1 MIALAWYEGLPNGSY
16 KNVATGLTD
25 TASTGAGGLI
35 PEVWS
40 ASTRDSLLANLVGW
54 NLIDRSF
61 EEEMAG
67 RAYDTIHIDGV
78 GGTTDDTR
86 AGFDVSSN
94 ITLTA
99 GATLTAEVITF
110 LTQVDLAIDTHA
122 YKFWDLEFEL
132 DLMTQMPLMERG
144 AERTSYTVAQ
154 KADDDCVALIDNFSQ
169 TVGTL
174 ASGLTDVDIL
184 RSIQYLNDANAQEEG
199 RVGLFSSA
207 EQINLL
213 QVDVYRN
220 SLYDQAFAAAA
231 DGKFRGFFGSKY
243 GVDFYMSTNTEG
255 TNAAGHDN
263 GIFQREA
270 LAGAMID
277 NNRVATDYEIT
288 TDSFRHAVHSIYG
301 LIEVRDTS
309 GVWAKG
315 N

>member
-1 MIALAWYEGLPNGSY
+1 M
-16 KNVATGLTD
+16 ATGLTD
-25 TASTGAGGLI
+25 TASTGADALI

-40 ASTRDSLLANLVGW
+40 AQTRDSLLANLVGW

-61 EEEMAG
+61 EQEMAG

-86 AGFDVSSN
+86 TGFDVGSN
-94 ITLTA
+94 ITLGA
-99 GATLTAEVITF
+99 GGTLTAEVVTF
-110 LTQVDLAIDTHA
+110 LTQVNLAIATHA

-144 AERTSYTVAQ
+144 AERTAYVVAQ
-154 KADDDCVALIDNFSQ
+154 KADDDCNGLIDNFSQ

-174 ASGLTDVDIL
+174 AAGLTDADIL
-184 RSIQYLNDANAQEEG
+184 RGVQYLNDANAQEEG
-199 RVGLFSSA
+199 RNALFSSA

-213 QVDVYRN
+213 QIEQYRN
-220 SLYDQAFAAAA
+220 SLYDQAFTTAA

-263 GIFQREA
+263 GMFQQEA
-270 LAGAMID
+270 LAGAMLD
-277 NNRVATDYEIT
+277 NQRVATDYEIT

-309 GVWAKG
+309 GVWLKG
-315 N
+315 K

>member
-1 MIALAWYEGLPNGSY
+1 M
-16 KNVATGLTD
+16 ATGITD
-25 TASTGAGGLI
+25 TDSTGADALI
-35 PEVWS
+35 PELWS
-40 ASTRDSLLANLVGW
+40 AQTRDSLLANLVMW

-61 EEEMAG
+61 ETEMAG

-86 AGFDVSSN
+86 SGFDVANN
-94 ITLTA
+94 ITL
-99 GATLTAEVITF
+99 GVGGTLTAEVITF

-144 AERTSYTVAQ
+144 AERTSYVVAQ
-154 KADDDCVALIDNFSQ
+154 KADDDAVGLIDNFSQ

-174 ASGLTDVDIL
+174 ATGLTDPDIL
-184 RSIQYLNDANAQEEG
+184 RSVQHLNDANAQEES
-199 RVGLFSSA
+199 RFALFSAA

-213 QVDVYRN
+213 QIEQYRN
-220 SLYDQAFAAAA
+220 SLYDQVFTGP
-231 DGKFRGFFGSKY
+231 DEQGKFRGFFGSKY

-263 GIFQREA
+263 GMWQREA
-270 LAGAMID
+270 IAGAMID
-277 NNRVATDYEIT
+277 NQRVATDYEIT

-309 GVWAKG
+309 GVFMKG
-315 N
+315 K

>member
-1 MIALAWYEGLPNGSY
+1 M
-16 KNVATGLTD
+16 ATGITD
-25 TASTGAGGLI
+25 TASTGADGLI

-40 ASTRDSLLANLVGW
+40 TQTRDSLLANLVGW

-86 AGFDVSSN
+86 AGFDVTSN
-94 ITLTA
+94 ITLGA
-99 GATLTAEVITF
+99 GGTLTAEVITF
-110 LTQVDLAIDTHA
+110 LTQVNLAIDTHA

-132 DLMTQMPLMERG
+132 DLMTQMPIMERG
-144 AERTSYTVAQ
+144 ADRTSYVVAQ
-154 KADDDCVALIDNFSQ
+154 KADDDCLGLIDNFSQ

-174 ASGLTDVDIL
+174 GAGLTDPDIL
-184 RSIQYLNDANAQEEG
+184 RGVQYLNDANVQEEG
-199 RVGLFSSA
+199 RKALFSSA

-220 SLYDQAFAAAA
+220 SLYQTAFDSAR
-231 DGKFRGFFGSKY
+231 DGKYKGYFGSQY

-263 GIFQREA
+263 GMWQTEA

-288 TDSFRHAVHSIYG
+288 TDSHRHAVHSIYG

-309 GVWAKG
+309 GVWLKG
-315 N
+315 K

>member
-1 MIALAWYEGLPNGSY
+1 M
-16 KNVATGLTD
+16 ATGLTD
-25 TASTGAGGLI
+25 TGSTGADGLI

-67 RAYDTIHIDGV
+67 QAYDKIHIDGV

-86 AGFDVSSN
+86 AGFDVGSN
-94 ITLTA
+94 ITLAA

-110 LTQVDLAIDTHA
+110 LTQVDLTIDTHA

-132 DLMTQMPLMERG
+132 DLTTQMPLMERG
-144 AERTSYTVAQ
+144 ADRTSYVVAQ
-154 KADDDCVALIDNFSQ
+154 KADDDCLGLPDNFSQ

-174 ASGLTDVDIL
+174 AAGLEDAQIL
-184 RSIQYLNDANAQEEG
+184 RAVQYLNDANAQEDN
-199 RVGLFSSA
+199 RVALFSAA

-213 QVDVYRN
+213 QQDVYRN
-220 SLYDQAFAAAA
+220 SLYDQAFGAAA

-263 GIFQREA
+263 GMWQREA

-277 NNRVATDYEIT
+277 NQRVATDYEIT

-309 GVWAKG
+309 GVWLKG
-315 N
+315 K